1 MSRESI
7 LKIQEAETQAEA
19 LIERARVQAQEMIA
33 NAEAEGNAL
42 CEQTEV
48 ETTEQMRG
56 LLLQLREKTD
66 EMDGRAMADSEEEI
80 ALIRKNARLN
90 RKIAEKIIIRGLD
103 TKCR

>member
-1 MSRESI
+1 MVKFDSSLYFITDSTIFDEEEFLYR
-7 LKIQEAETQAEA
+7 AEEA
-19 LIERARVQAQEMIA
+19 LKGGV
-33 NAEAEGNAL
+33 
-42 CEQTEV
+42 T
-48 ETTEQMRG
+48 
-56 LLLQLREKTD
+56 LLQLREKTD

>member
-33 NAEAEGNAL
+33 NAEAKGKAL

-66 EMDGRAMADSEEEI
+66 EMDGRAMADSEEENP
-80 ALIRKNARLN
+80 LIRKNARLN

>member
-33 NAEAEGNAL
+33 NAEAEGKAL
-42 CEQTEV
+42 CERTEA
-48 ETTEQMRG
+48 ETSEQMRG

-80 ALIRKNARLN
+80 AQIRKNARLN

>member
-33 NAEAEGNAL
+33 NAEAEGKAL

-66 EMDGRAMADSEEEI
+66 EMDGRAMVDSEEEI

>member
-33 NAEAEGNAL
+33 NAEAEGKAL

>member
-19 LIERARVQAQEMIA
+19 LIENARLRAQAMI
-33 NAEAEGNAL
+33 AEAEAQGKAL
-42 CEQTEV
+42 CEQTER
-48 ETTEQMRG
+48 ETSDQMRQ
-56 LLLQLREKTD
+56 LLLQLRERTD
-66 EMDGRAMADSEEEI
+66 AMNDRAIADADEEI
-80 ALIRKNARLN
+80 AQIRKNARLN